1 MYQVNLLP
9 WRQQRRRRRAMA
21 AGAVLAAELLL
32 ALCITGGLALRWR
45 EEQTVLSARQ
55 ALLLR
60 QQEQAR
66 RQRHELQQRMDQCA
80 RLQDTLDRCRRNR
93 LVNQRY
99 QRFFQHLPALLPPGL
114 WLTSLRLREGR
125 LLAEGCSRGYAA
137 IAETDSRLRHHPPL
151 ETAHWREIARL
162 ENGLLR
168 FQLQASWPG
177 EAIKN
182 APR

>member
-9 WRQQRRRRRAMA
+9 WRQQRRRRRARA

-45 EEQTVLSARQ
+45 EEQPVLSARQ

-66 RQRHELQQRMDQCA
+66 RQRHEHQQRMDQCA

-93 LVNQRY
+93 LVNQQY
-99 QRFFQHLPALLPPGL
+99 QRFSTFAGAVAAGIVVDLAALAGGAVAGRGL
-114 WLTSLRLREGR
+114 
-125 LLAEGCSRGYAA
+125 
-137 IAETDSRLRHHPPL
+137 
-151 ETAHWREIARL
+151 
-162 ENGLLR
+162 
-168 FQLQASWPG
+168 
-177 EAIKN
+177 
-182 APR
+182 